1 MTEARL
7 RGTAQSQKIG
17 EIEVSTKTKD
27 YGIQSEADPK
37 TSDNS
42 TTRVFQLLQ
51 IAVGSLLLLAS
62 IYWWNRTP
70 AFDPSNVFESNSGD
84 KLLNCA
90 ERFSARVARL
100 EKVCKKLLED
110 GSPFKD
116 VLINSEVRIEGNVWM
131 RHFFHASLSKL
142 TFVWDSTLT
151 TNKFVSIE
159 ETHFIRG

>member
-7 RGTAQSQKIG
+7 RGTAQSIKTG
-17 EIEVSTKTKD
+17 EIEDSTKIKD
-27 YGIQSEADPK
+27 DRVQKNRADPK
-37 TSDNS
+37 TCDNS
-42 TTRVFQLLQ
+42 TSRIFQLLK
-51 IAVGSLLLLAS
+51 IAIGSLLLLAS
-62 IYWWNRTP
+62 IYWWNKTP

-84 KLLNCA
+84 KLLNCS

-142 TFVWDSTLT
+142 TFVT
-151 TNKFVSIE
+151 
-159 ETHFIRG
+159 